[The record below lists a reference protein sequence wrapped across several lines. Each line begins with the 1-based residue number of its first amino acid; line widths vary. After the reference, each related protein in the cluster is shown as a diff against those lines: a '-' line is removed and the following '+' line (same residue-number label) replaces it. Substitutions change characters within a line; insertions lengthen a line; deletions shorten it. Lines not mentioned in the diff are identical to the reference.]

1 MTIVLSRIYE
11 RSLLETFS
19 NANLLWDLSG
29 NGFLALF
36 RLLTSGFRYKVPLDD
51 RATTLVWTI

>member
-11 RSLLETFS
+11 RSLLETVS
-19 NANLLWDLSG
+19 KANLLWNLSE

-36 RLLTSGFRYKVPLDD
+36 RLLASGFRDKVPLDD
-51 RATTLVWTI
+51 RATTLVRTI